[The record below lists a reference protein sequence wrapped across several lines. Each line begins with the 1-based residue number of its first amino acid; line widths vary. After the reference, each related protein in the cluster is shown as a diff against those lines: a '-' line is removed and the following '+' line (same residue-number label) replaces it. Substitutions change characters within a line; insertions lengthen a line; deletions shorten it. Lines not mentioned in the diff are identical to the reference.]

1 MFYLTDGIS
10 RIYTTKG
17 WEFCYQGHTY
27 GKPVIFATYE
37 KVIKVRDANPC
48 PYNRPSWIRRINT

>member
-27 GKPVIFATYE
+27 GEPIVFANYDE
-37 KVIKVRDANPC
+37 AIKVRDANC
-48 PYNRPSWIRRINT
+48 EFDGWCN